1 MSFQSFPI
9 WLNILIFMAAAAAIW
24 YAGTRLERYTDAISQ
39 RTQLGKAFLGLLL
52 LSTATGL
59 PEIATTT
66 TALIS
71 GNRDLALYN
80 LFGSVIIQTAILA
93 GVDILVSKGP
103 LTRFTP
109 DFAVLMEGIGLI
121 MVIAAALAGVAF
133 DAGLSS
139 AMNLESSLLPIG
151 LGPILA
157 FTAYLV
163 LLFLSNRSQQ
173 HARWLPA
180 ELTSD
185 SEDSSEEKQSKY
197 LQEQKE
203 QSQEGAGERDIETDE
218 QMEQLQKKPWSRL
231 LLAFAGFALVVLV
244 GGWAVATAGDA
255 LSEQTGLGAGFVGF
269 VLLAVATSLP
279 EISTTTSAV
288 RNGNYSLVYSNIFG
302 SNAFDMALLLPAALI
317 YQDVLFEEAPTPIIY
332 AGGLGILV
340 TCIFIWGLLER
351 RDWTVLR
358 LGWDSLT
365 VLILCLLGITGFYFL
380 Q

>member
-1 MSFQSFPI
+1 MSFQDFPI
-9 WLNILIFMAAAAAIW
+9 WLNILIFIAAAAAIW
-24 YAGTRLERYTDAISQ
+24 YAGGRLERYTDMLSQ
-39 RTQLGKAFLGLLL
+39 RSRLGKAFLGLLL

-66 TALIS
+66 TAALS
-71 GNRDLALYN
+71 GNQDLALYN
-80 LFGSVIIQTAILA
+80 LFGSIIIQTAILG
-93 GVDILVSKGP
+93 GVDLLVSKGP
-103 LTRFTP
+103 ITRFTP

-121 MVIAAALAGVAF
+121 LVIAAALVGITF
-133 DAGLSS
+133 DAGLS
-139 AMNLESSLLPIG
+139 ATLNLECSLLPIG

-163 LLFLSNRSQQ
+163 VLFLAHRSQQ

-180 ELTSD
+180 ELASD
-185 SEDSSEEKQSKY
+185 PKQASKKKGRSRPGEDQGQSKM
-197 LQEQKE
+197 
-203 QSQEGAGERDIETDE
+203 DE
-218 QMEQLQKKPWSRL
+218 QMEKLKKKPWGKL

-255 LSEQTGLGAGFVGF
+255 ISQQTGLGASFVGF
-269 VLLAVATSLP
+269 VLLSVATSLP

-288 RNGNYSLVYSNIFG
+288 HNGNYSLAYSNIFG

-317 YQDVLFEEAPTPIIY
+317 YQDVLFEEVSNPIIY

-358 LGWDSLT
+358 MGWDSLS
-365 VLILCLLGITGFYFL
+365 VLILCFLGIIGFYFL